1 METSL
6 IPRALIAVMVLHLL
20 TALPSEPAGL
30 MWAAWLRPAPELPI
44 LLIAL
49 MSLGTSLPGRA
60 LRLLAVVALTLVTV
74 LRLADISMLE
84 TLGRRFNPVADLPLI
99 DASVR
104 LISGSIGPFAAAAAV
119 ACAVVLFLAIV
130 LGLWWS
136 TGVWMRLVTHR
147 PRLRSGGA
155 VLATALTAA
164 LVLVQPAGVSA
175 LVPQTAAY
183 GAARMDV
190 AARTIEELAQFRT
203 EARLDPMADL
213 RSPLARI
220 DRDVLV
226 IFLESYGR
234 TSFDTP
240 FYSAD
245 HLPILADAQVRLEDL
260 GLAMRSGFATSP
272 THGGQSWLAHATFAN
287 GLRIDDQTR
296 HQASVASGR
305 RTLFHY
311 AAKAGFRTATVMPAI
326 VRPWPEANT
335 MGFDRILTAADLG
348 YEGLPFNWVT
358 MPDQFTLTALDRKLR
373 DGNDSRPL
381 FAQVA
386 LISSHAPWTP
396 VPWLLDWNLVD
407 DGREF
412 DAMAQAGDP
421 PSVVWKDRERVREH
435 YRDTISYVLQTVTE
449 YAERHAEDPP
459 LILLLGDHQAASSIS
474 LDERREVPLHLI
486 GPPDLVEAAAE
497 WGLTPGLIPPPGS
510 APLPME
516 GLRDRFLRS
525 FSGTGDVPPA

>member
-1 METSL
+1 
-6 IPRALIAVMVLHLL
+6 
-20 TALPSEPAGL
+20 
-30 MWAAWLRPAPELPI
+30 
-44 LLIAL
+44 
-49 MSLGTSLPGRA
+49 
-60 LRLLAVVALTLVTV
+60 
-74 LRLADISMLE
+74 
-84 TLGRRFNPVADLPLI
+84 
-99 DASVR
+99 
-104 LISGSIGPFAAAAAV
+104 
-119 ACAVVLFLAIV
+119 
-130 LGLWWS
+130 
-136 TGVWMRLVTHR
+136 
-147 PRLRSGGA
+147 
-155 VLATALTAA
+155 
-164 LVLVQPAGVSA
+164 
-175 LVPQTAAY
+175 
-183 GAARMDV
+183 
-190 AARTIEELAQFRT
+190 
-203 EARLDPMADL
+203 
-213 RSPLARI
+213 
-220 DRDVLV
+220 
-226 IFLESYGR
+226 
-234 TSFDTP
+234 
-240 FYSAD
+240 
-245 HLPILADAQVRLEDL
+245 
-260 GLAMRSGFATSP
+260 
-272 THGGQSWLAHATFAN
+272 
-287 GLRIDDQTR
+287 
-296 HQASVASGR
+296 
-305 RTLFHY
+305 
-311 AAKAGFRTATVMPAI
+311 
-326 VRPWPEANT
+326 